1 MTELGYA
8 SRLLRPSSP
17 ALAPFVSALG
27 VFVGAFPHRR
37 EIALPTGGMQL
48 LVNLDADR
56 LHMLRDGR
64 SQDVLGAALQGPSDR
79 PVAIDPAEQR
89 AIVWVA
95 FRPGGAYPFLGPQ
108 VRATGGELVD
118 LGQLWG
124 RDGATLRER
133 LLHAGDAAAVL
144 RAVERALLARAAW
157 SLVPDPALVWAAS
170 ALDHGLGV
178 AAVADHLGWT
188 GHRLAR
194 RFAERVG
201 LPPKRY
207 ARVRRF
213 QRVLRRTTT
222 DPACDWARIAADCGF
237 HDQAHL
243 IHDFREFAGTT
254 PARYAPRSPAD
265 RNHVPVL
272 D

>member
-1 MTELGYA
+1 MTEVRYA
-8 SRLLRPSSP
+8 NRRQRPWSP

-27 VFVGAFPHRR
+27 VFVGDFPHRR

-56 LHMLRDGR
+56 LHMVRDGHPH
-64 SQDVLGAALQGPSDR
+64 DVPGAALHGASDR
-79 PVAIDPAEQR
+79 PVVIDPAEQR

-95 FRPGGAYPFLGPQ
+95 FRPGGAYPFLGPH

-118 LGQLWG
+118 LGLLWG
-124 RDGATLRER
+124 RDGATLREQ
-133 LLHAGDAAAVL
+133 LLHAGEPAAVL
-144 RAVERALLARAAW
+144 RTVERALLSRAAW
-157 SLVPDPALVWAAS
+157 PLAPDPALTWAS
-170 ALDHGLGV
+170 NALDRGMGV
-178 AAVADHLGWT
+178 AAVADRLGWT

-207 ARVRRF
+207 ARIRRF
-213 QRVLRRTTT
+213 QRVLRRATA
-222 DPACDWARIAADCGF
+222 DRACDWARVAADCGF

-254 PARYAPRSPAD
+254 PARYAPRSTAD
-265 RNHVPVL
+265 RNHVPVR